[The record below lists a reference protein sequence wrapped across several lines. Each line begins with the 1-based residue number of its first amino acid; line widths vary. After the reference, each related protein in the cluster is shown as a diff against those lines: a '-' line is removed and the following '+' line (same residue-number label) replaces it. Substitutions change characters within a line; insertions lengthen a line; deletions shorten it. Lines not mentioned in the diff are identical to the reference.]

1 MTTATPVAA
10 TKRVPPTS
18 ATSATHAPKATPA
31 GSALSMVPDR
41 PAMQTT
47 LVAPAEVA
55 MHAEVALSVTA
66 TKSALLMTSVVPA

>member
-1 MTTATPVAA
+1 
-10 TKRVPPTS
+10 
-18 ATSATHAPKATPA
+18 
-31 GSALSMVPDR
+31 MVPDR